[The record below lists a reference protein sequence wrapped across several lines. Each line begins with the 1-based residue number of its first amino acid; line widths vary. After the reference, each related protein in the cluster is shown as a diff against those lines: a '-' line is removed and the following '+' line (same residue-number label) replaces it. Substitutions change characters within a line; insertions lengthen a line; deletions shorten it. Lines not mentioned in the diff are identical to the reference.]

1 MIPMGALFRRARYV
15 FKTEGL
21 GVLLG
26 RGFSY
31 LRRYLAREFFRSGSY
46 YLYEHM
52 TKERLESDFM
62 PKIDNFTFHLVSSQ
76 QEAEKLAAGGLD
88 LLSQSVGA
96 VRKLENGA
104 IGFCFFVGQE
114 LAHEGWVALT
124 EEAKRRVDPLPYH
137 VDFLNKEACTGA
149 TYTKPKYRGKGF
161 MAYSYYKRL
170 EYLRGRGIVK
180 SRNAVAANNIASQK
194 AHAKLEPAIYARA
207 RYLKILCWEFWRE
220 IPLTNASHS

>member
-1 MIPMGALFRRARYV
+1 MMPQGALFRRARYV
-15 FKTEGL
+15 LKTEGL

-31 LRRYLAREFFRSGSY
+31 LRRYLARKIFRSGSY

-76 QEAEKLAAGGLD
+76 QEAEKLAADGLD
-88 LLSQSVGA
+88 LLSQSVG
-96 VRKLENGA
+96 VERKLEKGA

-124 EEAKRRVDPLPYH
+124 EGAKRQVDSLPYH
-137 VDFLNKEACTGA
+137 VDFLNNEACTGA

-170 EYLRGRGIVK
+170 DYLRERGVAK
-180 SRNAVAANNIASQK
+180 SRNAVQIRNIASQK
-194 AHAKLEPAIYARA
+194 AHAKLEPSICARA

-220 IPLTNASHS
+220 TPLTDASHS